1 MYKYEFLT
9 ALREQLVGLPK
20 EDIEE
25 RISFYEEMI
34 NDRIDEG
41 KSEEEA
47 VADIGTVDEVVKEI
61 AGDTKLVTL
70 VKHKMTPKRSLRGWE
85 IAIIIGSFP
94 FWLPIVIVSFV
105 LALVGFILL
114 WTLVIVSYT
123 VETALWASSAVS
135 AFSFIMSAINGTPN
149 FLMLGM
155 SIMAAGGAI
164 LMIFACFGSTKLT
177 IGLTKRMM
185 IGIKS
190 AFIRKGGKRK

>member
-34 NDRIDEG
+34 NDRMDEG

-47 VADIGTVDEVVKEI
+47 VAEIGTVDDVVREI
-61 AGDTKLVTL
+61 AGDTKLVKL
-70 VKHKMTPKRSLRGWE
+70 VKEKVKPKRSLRGWE

-105 LALVGFILL
+105 LALVGFILI
-114 WTLVIVSYT
+114 WTLVIVTYT
-123 VETALWASSAVS
+123 VETALWAGSIIYAI
-135 AFSFIMSAINGTPN
+135 AFFMSFVNGAPN
-149 FLMLGM
+149 YALLGM
-155 SIMAAGGAI
+155 SVMALGGAL
-164 LMIFACFGSTKLT
+164 LMIFGCYGSTKLT
-177 IGLTKRMM
+177 IGLSRRMM

-190 AFIRKGGKRK
+190 AFIRRGGKK

>member
-9 ALREQLVGLPK
+9 ALKEQLVGLPK

-47 VADIGTVDEVVKEI
+47 VAEIGTVDEVVKEI

-94 FWLPIVIVSFV
+94 FWLPVVLVSFV

-114 WTLVIVSYT
+114 WTLVIVTYT
-123 VETALWASSAVS
+123 VETALWAGSAMS
-135 AFSFIMSAINGTPN
+135 GISFVMTLTNGEPN
-149 FLMLGM
+149 FAMLGM
-155 SIMAAGGAI
+155 CVMALGGAI
-164 LMIFACFGSTKLT
+164 LMIFGCYGSTKLT

-185 IGIKS
+185 IGIKA
-190 AFIRKGGKRK
+190 AFIRKGGRK

>member
-34 NDRIDEG
+34 NDRMDEG
-41 KSEEEA
+41 KSEEQA
-47 VADIGTVDEVVKEI
+47 VAEIGTVDEVVRQI
-61 AGDTKLVTL
+61 ASETKLVHL

-85 IAIIIGSFP
+85 VAIIIATFP
-94 FWLPIVIVSFV
+94 FWLPVVITSFV
-105 LALVGFILL
+105 LAFVGFILI
-114 WTLVIVSYT
+114 WTLVIVTYSA
-123 VETALWASSAVS
+123 ETGLWAGGILSGI
-135 AFSFIMSAINGTPN
+135 SFAMTLIAGEPN
-149 FLMLGM
+149 YMMLGSCLM
-155 SIMAAGGAI
+155 GIGGAL
-164 LMIFACFGSTKLT
+164 LMILGCYGSTKLT

-190 AFIRKGGKRK
+190 AFIRKGGKK